1 MLNRLFS
8 PSSIAVIGAS
18 KTVGKVGY
26 ETVHNLVRSGFEGPI
41 VPINSAGGE
50 LFGRTVYPQLS
61 DYPKSIDLVVIAV
74 PAEMVPA
81 AARDAVKKRAGAVV
95 VVASGFKEIGR
106 QGRALEDELTEICRA
121 GGVRLLGPNCLGVI
135 NTAIKLNASFSKR
148 IPQPGSLAIFS
159 QSGALCTAMMDIA
172 DERELGVSK
181 SISIGNKADITEV
194 DVLAALA
201 HDDETK
207 VIVGYLE
214 DISDGDKFV
223 KAAQEASINK
233 PVVILKAGTTQA
245 GSKAAAN
252 HTGVLAGKDTAYG
265 AAFKRAGICRAD
277 SFEALFDYATAL
289 VLQPTPKGDRVL
301 IITNSGGSGTMA
313 ADAVEK
319 SGLTV
324 TGLSAPLA
332 ARLRAELPPAAFI
345 DNPIDISADAEP
357 RHYAAAIDI
366 AVADGSIDAIL
377 VVLAPQYMTQPAATV
392 RAIVAH
398 LDETTPVLASFLGGS
413 DVMPSRKELAAAG
426 LPFYDSPERAVGALK
441 AMHEYGVWKRRPAR
455 HVVRFPVNR
464 RRVERIITRRQR
476 TGRLRLGE
484 VKSKDILKAY
494 GFHTMEGR
502 LTTTPEEAVEI
513 ARFIGFPV
521 AMKIVSPSIVHKS
534 DLGGVRLNIGS
545 SQEVADAFD
554 LMMLRINKHAP
565 NAIVEGIYVEKMA
578 EKGLEVIIGMTRD
591 RQFGPMLM
599 FGLGG
604 IFVEVMKDVTFH
616 LAPITEN
623 EAVQMLKSTRSYEL
637 LEGKRGLKEVDISA
651 IAVALQRI
659 SQLTTD
665 FPQIVELDINPL
677 IVGEVGNEPVVA
689 DARMTFAPLLTD
701 ARPTFAPLL
710 TGA

>member
-1 MLNRLFS
+1 MLDRLFS
-8 PSSIAVIGAS
+8 PRAIAVIGAS
-18 KTVGKVGY
+18 KTVGKVGHY
-26 ETVHNLVRSGFEGPI
+26 IVSNLVQSGFKGPI
-41 VPINSAGGE
+41 IPVNSSGGE
-50 LFGRTVYPQLS
+50 LLGLKVYPQIA
-61 DYPKSIDLVVIAV
+61 DYPDLIDMVVIAV

-81 AARDAVKKRAGAVV
+81 AAREAVRKKAGAIV
-95 VVASGFKEIGR
+95 VVASGFKESGP
-106 QGRALEDELTEICRA
+106 QGRAIEDELIEICSK
-121 GGVRLLGPNCLGVI
+121 GCVRLLGPNCLGVI
-135 NTAIKLNASFSKR
+135 NTAIDLNASFSKR
-148 IPQPGSLAIFS
+148 LPQAGQLAIFS

-181 SISIGNKADITEV
+181 AISIGNKADITEV
-194 DVLAALA
+194 DILSALA
-201 HDDETK
+201 HDEETR

-223 KAAQEASINK
+223 KAAEEASSRK
-233 PVVILKAGTTQA
+233 PVVILKAGTTSA
-245 GSKAAAN
+245 GSGAASN

-289 VLQPTPKGDRVL
+289 ALQPTPKGDRVL
-301 IITNSGGSGTMA
+301 IITNSGGSGTMS

-319 SGLTV
+319 AGMSV
-324 TGLSAPLA
+324 PPLSDPLA
-332 ARLRAELPPAAFI
+332 ARLRAQLPAAAFI

-366 AVADGSIDAIL
+366 AVADDAIDAIL
-377 VVLAPQYMTQPAATV
+377 VVLAPQYMTEPAATV

-398 LDETTPVLASFLGGS
+398 LDGTTPVLAAFLGGS
-413 DVMPSRKELAAAG
+413 DIMPSRKELAAAG
-426 LPFYDSPERAVGALK
+426 LPFFESPERAVGALK
-441 AMHEYGVWKRRPAR
+441 AMHEYGVWKNRPAR

-464 RRVERIITRRQR
+464 RRVERTIARRQR
-476 TGRLRLGE
+476 TNRLRLGE

-494 GFHTMEGR
+494 GFHILEGR
-502 LTTTPEEAVEI
+502 LTSTPEEAVEI

-521 AMKIVSPSIVHKS
+521 ALKIISPSIVHKS
-534 DLGGVRLNIGS
+534 DLGGVRLNLGS
-545 SQEVADAFD
+545 AQEVADAFD

-565 NAIVEGIYVEKMA
+565 NAVIGGIYVEKMA

-591 RQFGPMLM
+591 PQFGPMLM

-637 LEGKRGLKEVDISA
+637 LQGKRGLKEFDIHA

-665 FPQIVELDINPL
+665 FPQILDLEINPL
-677 IVGEVGNEPVVA
+677 IVGEVGNEPVVV
-689 DARMTFAPLLTD
+689 DASMTFAPLLD
-701 ARPTFAPLL
+701 QR
-710 TGA
+710 

>member
-1 MLNRLFS
+1 MLDRLFS
-8 PSSIAVIGAS
+8 PKSIAVIGAS
-18 KTVGKVGY
+18 KTVGKVGHL
-26 ETVHNLVRSGFEGPI
+26 TVSNLVQSGFKGPI
-41 VPINSAGGE
+41 IPVNSAGGE
-50 LFGRTVYPQLS
+50 LFGLKVYPKLA
-61 DYPKSIDLVVIAV
+61 DYPDPVDLVVIAV
-74 PAEMVPA
+74 PAEMVPT
-81 AARDAVKKRAGAVV
+81 AAREAVQKKAGAIV
-95 VVASGFKEIGR
+95 VVASGFKETGP
-106 QGRALEDELTEICRA
+106 QGKAIEDELIEICRKGA
-121 GGVRLLGPNCLGVI
+121 VRLLGPNCLGVI
-135 NTAIKLNASFSKR
+135 NTAIHLNASFSKR
-148 IPQPGSLAIFS
+148 LPQAGQLAIFS

-181 SISIGNKADITEV
+181 AVSIGNKADITEV
-194 DVLAALA
+194 DILSALA
-201 HDDETK
+201 HDDDTK

-223 KAAQEASINK
+223 KAAEEASSRK
-233 PVVILKAGTTQA
+233 PVVILKAGTTSA
-245 GSKAAAN
+245 GSKAASN

-277 SFEALFDYATAL
+277 SFEALFDYASAL
-289 VLQPTPKGDRVL
+289 ALQPTPKGDRVL
-301 IITNSGGSGTMA
+301 IVTNSGGSGTMA

-319 SGLTV
+319 AGMSV
-324 TGLSAPLA
+324 TPLSEHLA
-332 ARLRAELPPAAFI
+332 VQLRERLPAAAFI

-366 AVADGSIDAIL
+366 AVADDAIDAIL
-377 VVLAPQYMTQPAATV
+377 VVLAPQYMTEPAATV

-398 LDETTPVLASFLGGS
+398 LDDTTPVLASFLGGS
-413 DVMPSRKELAAAG
+413 DIMPSRKELAAAG

-441 AMHEYGVWKRRPAR
+441 AMHEYGVWKNRPAR

-464 RRVERIITRRQR
+464 RRVERTIARRQR
-476 TGRLRLGE
+476 TNRLRLGE

-494 GFHTMEGR
+494 GFHILEGK
-502 LTTTPEEAVEI
+502 LTSSPEEAVEC

-521 AMKIVSPSIVHKS
+521 ALKIISPSIVHKS
-534 DLGGVRLNIGS
+534 DLGGVRLNLGS
-545 SQEVADAFD
+545 AQEVADAFD

-565 NAIVEGIYVEKMA
+565 NAIIGGIYVEKMA

-591 RQFGPMLM
+591 PQFGPMLM

-623 EAVQMLKSTRSYEL
+623 EAVQMLQSTRSYEL
-637 LEGKRGLKEVDISA
+637 LQGKRGLKEVDIHA

-665 FPQIVELDINPL
+665 FPQILDLEINPL
-677 IVGEVGNEPVVA
+677 IVGEVGNEPVVV
-689 DARMTFAPLLTD
+689 DASMTFAPLLD
-701 ARPTFAPLL
+701 ER
-710 TGA
+710 

>member
-1 MLNRLFS
+1 MLDRLFS
-8 PSSIAVIGAS
+8 PKSIAVIGAS
-18 KTVGKVGY
+18 KTVGKVGHL
-26 ETVHNLVRSGFEGPI
+26 TVSNLVQSGFKGPI
-41 VPINSAGGE
+41 IPVNSAGGE
-50 LFGRTVYPQLS
+50 LLGLKVYPKLA
-61 DYPKSIDLVVIAV
+61 DYPDPVDLVVIAV
-74 PAEMVPA
+74 PAEMVPVA
-81 AARDAVKKRAGAVV
+81 AQEAVKKKAGAIV
-95 VVASGFKEIGR
+95 VVASGFKEMGP
-106 QGRALEDELTEICRA
+106 QGRALEDELTEICRK
-121 GGVRLLGPNCLGVI
+121 GKVRLLGPNCLGVI
-135 NTAIKLNASFSKR
+135 NTAIHLNASFSKR
-148 IPQPGSLAIFS
+148 LPQAGQLAIFS

-181 SISIGNKADITEV
+181 AVSIGNKADITEV
-194 DVLAALA
+194 DILSALA
-201 HDDETK
+201 HDDATK

-223 KAAQEASINK
+223 KAAEEASSKK
-233 PVVILKAGTTQA
+233 PVVILKAGTTTA
-245 GSKAAAN
+245 GSKAASN

-277 SFEALFDYATAL
+277 SFEALFDYASAL
-289 VLQPTPKGDRVL
+289 ALQPTPKGDRVL

-319 SGLTV
+319 A
-324 TGLSAPLA
+324 GLSVSPLNEHLA
-332 ARLRAELPPAAFI
+332 AQLREQLPAAAFI

-366 AVADGSIDAIL
+366 AVADDSIDAIL
-377 VVLAPQYMTQPAATV
+377 VVLAPQYMTEPAATV

-413 DVMPSRKELAAAG
+413 DIMPSRKELAAAG
-426 LPFYDSPERAVGALK
+426 LPFFDSPERAVGALK
-441 AMHEYGVWKRRPAR
+441 AMHEYGVWKNRPAR

-464 RRVERIITRRQR
+464 RRVERIIARRQR
-476 TGRLRLGE
+476 TNRLRLGE

-494 GFHTMEGR
+494 GFQILEGR
-502 LTTTPEEAVEI
+502 LTSTPEEAVEI

-521 AMKIVSPSIVHKS
+521 ALKIISPSIVHKS
-534 DLGGVRLNIGS
+534 DLGGVRLNLGS
-545 SQEVADAFD
+545 AQEVADAFD

-565 NAIVEGIYVEKMA
+565 NAIIGGIYVEKMA

-623 EAVQMLKSTRSYEL
+623 EAVQMLQSTRSYEL
-637 LEGKRGLKEVDISA
+637 LQGKRGLKEVDIHA

-665 FPQIVELDINPL
+665 FPQILDLEINPL
-677 IVGEVGNEPVVA
+677 IVGEFGNEPVVV
-689 DARMTFAPLLTD
+689 DARMTFAPLLD
-701 ARPTFAPLL
+701 ER
-710 TGA
+710 

>member
-1 MLNRLFS
+1 MLDRLFS
-8 PSSIAVIGAS
+8 PKSIAVIGAS
-18 KTVGKVGY
+18 KTVGKVGHL
-26 ETVHNLVRSGFEGPI
+26 TVSNLVQSGFKGPI
-41 VPINSAGGE
+41 IPVNSAGGE
-50 LFGRTVYPQLS
+50 LLGLKVYPKLA
-61 DYPKSIDLVVIAV
+61 DYPDPVDLVVIAV
-74 PAEMVPA
+74 PAEMVPVA
-81 AARDAVKKRAGAVV
+81 AQEAVKKKAGAIV
-95 VVASGFKEIGR
+95 VVASGFKEMGP
-106 QGRALEDELTEICRA
+106 QGRALEDELTEICRK
-121 GGVRLLGPNCLGVI
+121 GKVRLLGPNCLGVI
-135 NTAIKLNASFSKR
+135 NTAIHLNASFSKR
-148 IPQPGSLAIFS
+148 LPQAGQLAIFS

-181 SISIGNKADITEV
+181 AVSIGNKADITEV
-194 DVLAALA
+194 DILSALA
-201 HDDETK
+201 HDDATK

-223 KAAQEASINK
+223 KAAEEASSKK
-233 PVVILKAGTTQA
+233 PVVILKAGTTTA
-245 GSKAAAN
+245 GSKAASN

-277 SFEALFDYATAL
+277 SFEALFDYASAL
-289 VLQPTPKGDRVL
+289 ALQPTPKGDRVL

-319 SGLTV
+319 A
-324 TGLSAPLA
+324 GLSVSPLNEYLA
-332 ARLRAELPPAAFI
+332 AQLREQLPAAAFI

-366 AVADGSIDAIL
+366 AVADDSIDAIL
-377 VVLAPQYMTQPAATV
+377 VVLAPQYMTEPAATV

-413 DVMPSRKELAAAG
+413 DIMPSRKELAAAG
-426 LPFYDSPERAVGALK
+426 LPFFDSPERAVGALK
-441 AMHEYGVWKRRPAR
+441 AMHEYGVWKNRPAR

-464 RRVERIITRRQR
+464 RRVERIIARRQR
-476 TGRLRLGE
+476 TSRLRLGE

-494 GFHTMEGR
+494 GFQILEGR

-521 AMKIVSPSIVHKS
+521 ALKIISPSIVHKS
-534 DLGGVRLNIGS
+534 DLGGVRLNLGS
-545 SQEVADAFD
+545 AQEVADAFD

-565 NAIVEGIYVEKMA
+565 NAIIGGIYVEKMA
-578 EKGLEVIIGMTRD
+578 EKGMEVIIGMTRD

-616 LAPITEN
+616 LAPITES
-623 EAVQMLKSTRSYEL
+623 EAIQMLQSTRSYEL
-637 LEGKRGLKEVDISA
+637 LQGKRGLKEFDIHA

-665 FPQIVELDINPL
+665 FPQILDLEINPL
-677 IVGEVGNEPVVA
+677 IVGEFGNEPVVV
-689 DARMTFAPLLTD
+689 DARMTFAPLVD
-701 ARPTFAPLL
+701 EK
-710 TGA
+710 

>member
-1 MLNRLFS
+1 MLEKLFT
-8 PSSIAVIGAS
+8 PRSIALIGAS
-18 KTVGKVGY
+18 RTEGKVGY
-26 ETVHNLVRSGFEGPI
+26 YTMCNLVQSGFTGPI
-41 VPINSAGGE
+41 VPVNPAGGE
-50 LFGRTVYPQLS
+50 LFGLKVYPRLA
-61 DYPKSIDLVVIAV
+61 DYPDPVDMVMVAV
-74 PAEMVPA
+74 PADQVLA
-81 AARDAVKKRAGAVV
+81 AAQDAVRKKAGTLV
-95 VVASGFKEIGR
+95 VVASGFKESGR
-106 QGRALEDELTEICRA
+106 QGRIIEQELIEICRK

-135 NTAIKLNASFSKR
+135 NTKINLNASFSKR
-148 IPQPGSLAIFS
+148 SPQAGQLAILS

-181 SISIGNKADITEV
+181 AVSIGNKADITEV
-194 DVLAALA
+194 DILAALA
-201 HDDETK
+201 HDEETR

-223 KAAQEASINK
+223 KAAEEASARK
-233 PVVILKAGTTQA
+233 PVVILKAGTTVA
-245 GSKAAAN
+245 GVKAAAS

-289 VLQPTPKGDRVL
+289 ALQPTPKGDRVL
-301 IITNSGGSGTMA
+301 IITNSGGSCTMA

-319 SGLTV
+319 AGMSV
-324 TGLSAPLA
+324 TPLSDRLA
-332 ARLRAELPPAAFI
+332 AQLREQLPSAAFI
-345 DNPIDISADAEP
+345 DNPIDISAAAEP

-366 AVADGSIDAIL
+366 AAADPDIDSIL
-377 VVLAPQYMTQPAATV
+377 VVLAPQYMTEPAATV

-398 LDETTPVLASFLGGS
+398 LDDNTPVIASFLGGS
-413 DVMPSRKELAAAG
+413 DIMPSRKELAAAG
-426 LPFYDSPERAVGALK
+426 LPFYESPERAVGALK
-441 AMHEYGVWKRRPAR
+441 TMHEYGVWKNRPAR

-476 TGRLRLGE
+476 TNRLRLGE

-494 GFHTMEGR
+494 GFRVPPGR
-502 LTTTPEEAVEI
+502 LTTSPEEAMEI

-521 AMKIVSPSIVHKS
+521 ALKIISPSIVHKS
-534 DLGGVRLNIGS
+534 DLGGVRLNLGS
-545 SQEVADAFD
+545 AQEVADAFD

-565 NAIVEGIYVEKMA
+565 NAIIGGIYVEKMA

-591 RQFGPMLM
+591 PQFGPMLM

-637 LEGKRGLKEVDISA
+637 LQGKRGVKEVDLQA
-651 IAVALQRI
+651 IAVAMQRI

-665 FPQIVELDINPL
+665 FPQILDLEINPL
-677 IVGEVGNEPVVA
+677 IVGEVGNEPVVV
-689 DARMTFAPLLTD
+689 DASMTFAPL
-701 ARPTFAPLL
+701 PEEH
-710 TGA
+710 

>member
-1 MLNRLFS
+1 MLDKLFS
-8 PSSIAVIGAS
+8 PTSIAVIGAS

-26 ETVHNLVRSGFEGPI
+26 YTVSNLVQAGFTGPI
-41 VPINSAGGE
+41 IPVNSAGGE
-50 LFGRTVYPQLS
+50 LFGRKVFPKLA
-61 DYPKSIDLVVIAV
+61 DYPDPVDLVVIAV
-74 PAEMVPA
+74 PAEMVPG
-81 AARDAVKKRAGAVV
+81 AAREAVQKKVGAIV
-95 VVASGFKEIGR
+95 VVASGFKETGR
-106 QGRALEDELTEICRA
+106 LGKALEDELTEICRK

-148 IPQPGSLAIFS
+148 IPQAGCLAIFS

-181 SISIGNKADITEV
+181 AVSIGNKADVTEV
-194 DVLAALA
+194 DVLSALA
-201 HDDETK
+201 HDEETK

-223 KAAQEASINK
+223 KAAEEASSQK
-233 PVVILKAGTTQA
+233 PVVILKAGTTGA
-245 GSKAAAN
+245 GSRAAAN

-289 VLQPTPKGDRVL
+289 ALQPTPRGDRVL

-319 SGLTV
+319 AGMTV
-324 TGLSAPLA
+324 TPLHPGLA
-332 ARLRAELPPAAFI
+332 ARLRERMPAAAFI

-357 RHYAAAIDI
+357 RHYADAIDI

-377 VVLAPQYMTQPAATV
+377 VVLAPQYMTEPAGTV
-392 RAIVAH
+392 RAIVSH
-398 LDETTPVLASFLGGS
+398 LDDTVPVLASFLGGS
-413 DVMPSRKELAAAG
+413 DIMPSRKELAAAG
-426 LPFYDSPERAVGALK
+426 LPFYDSPERAVNALK
-441 AMHEYGVWKRRPAR
+441 AMHEYGVWKNRPAR

-464 RRVERIITRRQR
+464 RRVERIIARRQR
-476 TGRLRLGE
+476 TNRLRLGE

-494 GFHTMEGR
+494 GFHTLEGR

-521 AMKIVSPSIVHKS
+521 ALKIISPSIVHKS
-534 DLGGVRLNIGS
+534 DLGGVRLNLGS
-545 SQEVADAFD
+545 AQEVADAFD

-565 NAIVEGIYVEKMA
+565 NAIIGGIYVEKMA

-591 RQFGPMLM
+591 PQFGPMLM

-616 LAPITEN
+616 LAPITET
-623 EAVQMLKSTRSYEL
+623 EAIQMLQSTRSYEL
-637 LEGKRGLKEVDISA
+637 LQGKRGLKEVDLQA

-665 FPQIVELDINPL
+665 FPQILDLDINPL
-677 IVGEVGNEPVVA
+677 IVGEIGNEPVVV
-689 DARMTFAPLLTD
+689 DARMTFASLIEQ
-701 ARPTFAPLL
+701 A
-710 TGA
+710 

>member
-1 MLNRLFS
+1 VKEFDMLDRLFS
-8 PSSIAVIGAS
+8 PQTIAVIGAS
-18 KTVGKVGY
+18 KTIGKVGY
-26 ETVHNLVRSGFEGPI
+26 DIMSNLVKSGFKGPI
-41 VPINSAGGE
+41 IPVNSAGGE
-50 LFGRTVYPQLS
+50 LFGLKVYPLIT
-61 DYPKSIDLVVIAV
+61 DYPDPVDLVVIAV
-74 PAEMVPA
+74 PAELVPA
-81 AARDAVKKRAGAVV
+81 AAREAVQKKAGAIV
-95 VVASGFKEIGR
+95 VVASGFKESGS
-106 QGRALEDELTEICRA
+106 QGRDLEEELTAICLR
-121 GGVRLLGPNCLGVI
+121 GGVRLLGPNCLGII
-135 NTAIKLNASFSKR
+135 NTAIRLNASFSRR
-148 IPQPGSLAIFS
+148 IPQPGHLAIFS

-172 DERELGVSK
+172 DEREMGVSK

-194 DVLAALA
+194 DVLATLA

-223 KAAQEASINK
+223 KAAEEASSRK
-233 PVVILKAGTTQA
+233 PVVILKAGTTSA
-245 GSKAAAN
+245 GSRAAAN

-289 VLQPTPKGDRVL
+289 ALQPTPRGNRVL
-301 IITNSGGSGTMA
+301 IITNSGGSATMS

-319 SGLTV
+319 SGLIV
-324 TGLSAPLA
+324 TGLTDTLA
-332 ARLRAELPPAAFI
+332 ATLREKLPPAAFI

-357 RHYAAAIDI
+357 RHYAAVI
-366 AVADGSIDAIL
+366 ASALSDGSIDAIL
-377 VVLAPQYMTQPAATV
+377 VVLAPQYMNEPAATV
-392 RAIVAH
+392 RAILAQ
-398 LDETTPVLASFLGGS
+398 LDDTVPILAAFLGGS
-413 DVMPSRKELAAAG
+413 DIMPSRKELAAAG
-426 LPFYDSPERAVGALK
+426 LPFYDSPERAIGALK

-494 GFHTMEGR
+494 GFHIMEGR
-502 LTTTPEEAVEI
+502 LTTSLEEAVEI
-513 ARFIGFPV
+513 ARTIGFPV

-534 DLGGVRLNIGS
+534 DLGGVRLNLGS

-565 NAIVEGIYVEKMA
+565 NAIIEGIYVEKMA

-591 RQFGPMLM
+591 PQFGPMLM

-623 EAVQMLKSTRSYEL
+623 EAVQMLKSTRSYQL

-665 FPQIVELDINPL
+665 FPQVVELDINPL
-677 IVGEVGNEPVVA
+677 IVGEIGNDPVVA
-689 DARMTFAPLLTD
+689 DARMTFARSLTD
-701 ARPTFAPLL
+701 I
-710 TGA
+710 

>member
-1 MLNRLFS
+1 MLDRLFS
-8 PSSIAVIGAS
+8 PRSIAVIGAS
-18 KTVGKVGY
+18 KTIGKVGY
-26 ETVHNLVRSGFEGPI
+26 YTVSNLVQGGFKGPI
-41 VPINSAGGE
+41 IPVNSAGGE
-50 LFGRTVYPQLS
+50 LFGLKVYPQIAN
-61 DYPKSIDLVVIAV
+61 YPHPVDLVVIAV
-74 PAEMVPA
+74 PAELVPA
-81 AARDAVKKRAGAVV
+81 AAREAVKKKAGAIV
-95 VVASGFKEIGR
+95 VVAAGFKEIGR
-106 QGRALEDELTEICRA
+106 QGRALEEELTEICRK

-135 NTAIKLNASFSKR
+135 NTAISLNASFSKR
-148 IPQPGSLAIFS
+148 IPQPGRLAIFS

-181 SISIGNKADITEV
+181 AISIGNKADITEV

-201 HDDETK
+201 RDDDTK

-223 KAAQEASINK
+223 KAAQEASSCK
-233 PVVILKAGTTQA
+233 PVVILKAGTTVA
-245 GSKAAAN
+245 GSRSAAN

-289 VLQPTPKGDRVL
+289 ALQPTPRGDKVL
-301 IITNSGGSGTMA
+301 IITNSGGSATMA

-319 SGLTV
+319 SGMTV
-324 TGLSAPLA
+324 TALNEQLA
-332 ARLRAELPPAAFI
+332 AQLRQELPPAAFI
-345 DNPIDISADAEP
+345 DNPIDISANAEP
-357 RHYAAAIDI
+357 RHYALAIAI
-366 AVADGSIDAIL
+366 AQADPAIDAIL
-377 VVLAPQYMTQPAATV
+377 VVLAPQYMTEPAATV
-392 RAIVAH
+392 RAIVAQ
-398 LDETTPVLASFLGGS
+398 LDNTTPVLAAFLGGS
-413 DVMPSRKELAAAG
+413 DIMPTRKELAAAG

-441 AMHEYGVWKRRPAR
+441 AMYEYGVWKNRPAR

-464 RRVERIITRRQR
+464 RRVERIISRRQR
-476 TGRLRLGE
+476 TDRLRLGE

-494 GFHTMEGR
+494 GFRTMEGR
-502 LTTTPEEAVEI
+502 LTTSPEEAVEI

-534 DLGGVRLNIGS
+534 DLGGVRLNLGS

-565 NAIVEGIYVEKMA
+565 DAIVEGIYVEKMA

-591 RQFGPMLM
+591 PQFGPMLM

-665 FPQIVELDINPL
+665 FPQIIELDINPL
-677 IVGEVGNEPVVA
+677 IVGEIGNEPVVA
-689 DARMTFAPLLTD
+689 DAGMTFARLL
-701 ARPTFAPLL
+701 AEV
-710 TGA
+710 

>member
-1 MLNRLFS
+1 MLDKLFS
-8 PSSIAVIGAS
+8 PRAIAVIGAS

-26 ETVHNLVRSGFEGPI
+26 DTVSNLVKSGFRGPI
-41 VPINSAGGE
+41 IPVNSAGGE
-50 LFGRTVYPQLS
+50 LFGLKVYPQIA
-61 DYPKSIDLVVIAV
+61 DYPDPIDMVVIAL

-81 AARDAVKKRAGAVV
+81 AAREAVKKKAGAIV
-95 VVASGFKEIGR
+95 VVASGFKESGT
-106 QGRALEDELTEICRA
+106 QGKAIEDELVEICRK

-135 NTAIKLNASFSKR
+135 NTAINLNASFSKR
-148 IPQPGSLAIFS
+148 LPQAGQLAIFS

-172 DERELGVSK
+172 EERELGVSK
-181 SISIGNKADITEV
+181 AVSIGNKADITEV
-194 DVLAALA
+194 DILSALA
-201 HDDETK
+201 HDEATK

-223 KAAQEASINK
+223 KAAEEASSRK
-233 PVVILKAGTTQA
+233 PVVILKAGTTTA
-245 GSKAAAN
+245 GSRAASN

-277 SFEALFDYATAL
+277 SFEALFDYASAL
-289 VLQPTPKGDRVL
+289 ALQPTPKGDRVL

-319 SGLTV
+319 AGMSV
-324 TGLSAPLA
+324 TPLSAPLA
-332 ARLRAELPPAAFI
+332 AQLRAHLPPAAFI

-366 AVADGSIDAIL
+366 AVADESIDAIL
-377 VVLAPQYMTQPAATV
+377 VVLAPQYMTEPAATV

-413 DVMPSRKELAAAG
+413 DIMPPRKELAAAG

-441 AMHEYGVWKRRPAR
+441 AMHDYGVWKVRPAR

-464 RRVERIITRRQR
+464 RRVERTIARRQR
-476 TGRLRLGE
+476 TNRLRLGE

-494 GFHTMEGR
+494 GFHTLEGK
-502 LTTTPEEAVEI
+502 LTSTPEEAVES

-521 AMKIVSPSIVHKS
+521 ALKIISPSIVHKS
-534 DLGGVRLNIGS
+534 DLGGVRLNLGS
-545 SQEVADAFD
+545 AQEVADAFD

-565 NAIVEGIYVEKMA
+565 NAIIGGIYVEKMA

-591 RQFGPMLM
+591 PQFGPMLM

-623 EAVQMLKSTRSYEL
+623 EAVQMLQSTRSYEL
-637 LEGKRGLKEVDISA
+637 LQGKRGLKEVDIHA

-665 FPQIVELDINPL
+665 FPQILDLEINPL
-677 IVGEVGNEPVVA
+677 IVGEIGNEPVVV
-689 DARMTFAPLLTD
+689 DARMTFAPLID
-701 ARPTFAPLL
+701 
-710 TGA
+710 